1 MCFFFRLHPQ
11 NVLGVRSFADQY
23 MCSGLVESANKY
35 LQKHF
40 KDVVRTEEFL
50 ALKMA
55 DVIDILG
62 RDELNVHSEEQVIDL
77 NLRHIVGYKT
87 YFGFSCSTQLSWGS
101 VVAQW

>member
-1 MCFFFRLHPQ
+1 MLSFKDKLSFSRLHPQ

-40 KDVVRTEEFL
+40 KDVVKTEEFL
-50 ALKMA
+50 ALKMT

-62 RDELNVHSEEQVIDL
+62 RDELNVHSEEQVLAL
-77 NLRHIVGYKT
+77 NIGQPIWKGY
-87 YFGFSCSTQLSWGS
+87 LSHR
-101 VVAQW
+101 